1 MITLFDT
8 HDGTLATAASLTPA
22 DAARHAWAF
31 LPTDALL
38 LSDEALLA
46 VAKVRPTTFRA
57 PPPPPPVMP
66 RIGKR
71 RARLIRRKP
80 PIIH

>member
-8 HDGTLATAASLTPA
+8 HEGVLATAASLTPA
-22 DAARHAWAF
+22 DAARHAF
-31 LPTDALL
+31 DLSIVDALL
-38 LSDEALLA
+38 LSEPALLA
-46 VAKVRPTTFRA
+46 VSKVRDVRFRPA
-57 PPPPPPVMP
+57 PPPPPVMP

-80 PIIH
+80 QIIH